1 MRTYDNYRHNLL
13 RFGALAFALAVLVA
27 PAAAQI
33 QNRFEVHV
41 PFAFAA
47 GKVQMPAGD
56 YSVNR
61 QGVNVLVL
69 RNVETS
75 DAAILPTS
83 AVDVDATADRAALVF
98 NRFDGKYFLSQV
110 RSFDGTQTYKLVPS
124 KEERQLATISA
135 PTLVAVH
142 TRVR

>member
-1 MRTYDNYRHNLL
+1 MRTFDTYKHNLL

-33 QNRFEVHV
+33 QTPFEVHV

-56 YSVNR
+56 YRVNR
-61 QGVNVLVL
+61 QGTNILIL
-69 RNVETS
+69 RNADTS
-75 DAAILPTS
+75 DAVILPT
-83 AVDVDATADRAALVF
+83 AALDVDSTVERAALVF
-98 NRFDGKYFLSQV
+98 NRYDGKYFLSQV
-110 RSFDGTQTYKLVPS
+110 RSFDGTQTYKLAPS
-124 KEERQLATISA
+124 KEERQLATIDA